1 MATQNDTRTP
11 KTEKL
16 YEDGAERVREINNQ
30 LIEASRKA
38 GSTYFD
44 AYERTLK
51 GIADYEA
58 KLAELSQ
65 VEWLSTLLN
74 AQADFTREI
83 AKTTTAS
90 GREFLK

>member
-1 MATQNDTRTP
+1 MATQNQARTP
-11 KTEKL
+11 KAETL
-16 YEDGAERVREINNQ
+16 YEDGAERVRELNEQI
-30 LIEASRKA
+30 IEASRKA

-51 GIADYEA
+51 GIADYET
-58 KLAELSQ
+58 KLAEVSH

-74 AQADFTREI
+74 AQADFTREV

-90 GREFLK
+90 AREFLK